1 MRIHLPLIAS
11 TACPA
16 RALVCA
22 GRMNGAR
29 RRRRSMHTV
38 LPTLLLAIVAAAAS
52 AEPFVPAHDNE
63 IVERLPTRLNA
74 AERGNPRALRQVL
87 QRRPDELPLALQVA
101 RHAIDRARASGDPR
115 ELGQAQ
121 AALSPWWPQADPP
134 ATVRLLRAIVR
145 QSRHE
150 FEASLADLDALLAPS
165 SNAELPLR
173 AQAELTR
180 ATVLQVRGRL
190 RDAQA
195 ACERLAGRGYASLGE
210 AVSVPAQVCIADLMS
225 LQGRSYEAQ
234 QRMGRLERNSPA
246 ASAGGW
252 VALVRAEMAVRRGDA
267 PGAEQHFE
275 QALKAKS
282 DVYTLAAY
290 ADWLL
295 DRGANIQAA
304 RLLAGRDA
312 ADALLLRRAI
322 ALKRSG
328 DPAAAGAAAALAERF
343 AAARR
348 RGDGIHAREEARFA
362 LDVQPDA
369 ALALKLATTNW
380 AAQKEPA
387 DALLLVQAARA
398 AGAPQ
403 AAADVWR
410 FVQET
415 GWSDVRLG
423 APDPAHTASQGGV
436 QHGNGR
442 PV

>member
-1 MRIHLPLIAS
+1 MRTHLPLTAFTAS
-11 TACPA
+11 PACG
-16 RALVCA
+16 RVCA
-22 GRMNGAR
+22 GRTGAAR
-29 RRRRSMHTV
+29 RG
-38 LPTLLLAIVAAAAS
+38 LPSVRALLPALLLAITCAAS
-52 AEPFVPAHDNE
+52 AEPFVPANDNE

-74 AERGNPRALRQVL
+74 AERSNPRALRQAL
-87 QRRPDELPLALQVA
+87 QNRPDELPLALQVA
-101 RHAIDRARASGDPR
+101 RDAIDRARAGGDPR

-121 AALSPWWPQADPP
+121 AALSPWWAQADPP
-134 ATVRLLRAIVR
+134 APVRLLRAIVH

-150 FEASLADLDALLAPS
+150 FDASLADLDALLAPS
-165 SNAELPLR
+165 SAAELPLR

-190 RDAQA
+190 REAQA
-195 ACERLAGRGYASLGE
+195 ACERLAGRTYASLGE
-210 AVSVPAQVCIADLMS
+210 AVIVPAQVCIADLMS
-225 LQGRSYEAQ
+225 LQGRGSEAQ
-234 QRMGRLERNSPA
+234 QRVLLLQRSRPA
-246 ASAGGW
+246 ASGGW
-252 VALVRAEMAVRRGDA
+252 VALVLAEMAVRRGDA
-267 PGAEQHFE
+267 QAAEQHFQ
-275 QALKAKS
+275 QALKPQP

-295 DRGANIQAA
+295 DRGANAQAA

-312 ADALLLRRAI
+312 VDALLLRRAI

-343 AAARR
+343 AAARA

-362 LDVQPDA
+362 LDVQPDPA
-369 ALALKLATTNW
+369 RALKLASTNW

-398 AGAPQ
+398 AGTPQ

-423 APDPAHTASQGGV
+423 APDPARTAAEGV
-436 QHGNGR
+436 QLRRGR
-442 PV
+442 PA

>member
-1 MRIHLPLIAS
+1 MRTPLPLIVPPV
-11 TACPA
+11 AC
-16 RALVCA
+16 ALVSA
-22 GRMNGAR
+22 GRPAR
-29 RRRRSMHTV
+29 RRSIQGV
-38 LPTLLLAIVAAAAS
+38 LLPAMLLVAACAAP
-52 AEPFVPAHDNE
+52 AAPFVPASDND
-63 IVERLPTRLNA
+63 IVERLPARLNPTD
-74 AERGNPRALRQVL
+74 RSNPRALRQAL
-87 QRRPDELPLALQVA
+87 QKRPDELPLALQVA
-101 RHAIDRARASGDPR
+101 RDAIDRARASGDPR

-134 ATVRLLRAIVR
+134 APVRLLRAIVR
-145 QSRHE
+145 QSRHD

-165 SNAELPLR
+165 SNAELALR

-195 ACERLAGRGYASLGE
+195 ACERLAGRTYASLGE
-210 AVSVPAQVCIADLMS
+210 AVTVPAQVCIADLLS
-225 LQGRSYEAQ
+225 LQGRGNEAR
-234 QRMGRLERNSPA
+234 QRMGLLERISPA
-246 ASAGGW
+246 ASGGW
-252 VALVRAEMAVRRGDA
+252 VALVQAEMAVRRGDA
-267 PGAEQHFE
+267 QAAEQHFQ
-275 QALKAKS
+275 QALKAQS

-295 DRGANIQAA
+295 DRGANAQAA

-312 ADALLLRRAI
+312 VDALLLRRAI

-328 DPAAAGAAAALAERF
+328 NPGAADAAAALAERF
-343 AAARR
+343 AAARA

-362 LDVQPDA
+362 LDVQPDPA
-369 ALALKLATTNW
+369 RALKLATTNW

-403 AAADVWR
+403 AAAEVWR

-423 APDPAHTASQGGV
+423 APDPARTAAEGV
-436 QHGNGR
+436 EQPQRGR
-442 PV
+442 PA

>member
-1 MRIHLPLIAS
+1 MQTHLPPIAFPAFS
-11 TACPA
+11 AC
-16 RALVCA
+16 ALVSA
-22 GRMNGAR
+22 GRTVWAR
-29 RRRRSMHTV
+29 QARRSMRLV
-38 LPTLLLAIVAAAAS
+38 LPAMLLAIAAAAP
-52 AEPFVPAHDNE
+52 AEPFVPASDSE
-63 IVERLPTRLNA
+63 VVERLPTRLNA
-74 AERGNPRALRQVL
+74 AARSNPRALRQVL
-87 QRRPDELPLALQVA
+87 QKRPDQLPLALQVA
-101 RHAIDRARASGDPR
+101 RQAIERARAGGDPR

-121 AALSPWWPQADPP
+121 AALSPWWLQADPP

-195 ACERLAGRGYASLGE
+195 ACERLAGRSYASLGE

-225 LQGRSYEAQ
+225 LQGRNNEAQ
-234 QRMGRLERNSPA
+234 QRMRLLERSSPA

-267 PGAEQHFE
+267 AGAERHFQ
-275 QALKAKS
+275 QALKAPS

-295 DRGANIQAA
+295 DRGANTQAA
-304 RLLAGRDA
+304 RLLDGRDA

-322 ALKRSG
+322 ALKRSD
-328 DPAAAGAAAALAERF
+328 DPAAADAAAALAERF
-343 AAARR
+343 AAARA

-362 LDVQPDA
+362 LDVQLDP
-369 ALALKLATTNW
+369 ALALKLAAANW

-423 APDPAHTASQGGV
+423 APDPARTASEAGV
-436 QHGNGR
+436 QQGRGR
-442 PV
+442 PA